1 MYRKALQ
8 EIANLKKDPIL
19 QEDYFTNQPYKSFIV
34 ANKFRQILLITDPFC
49 FEWIENTLEY
59 HSTLLKR
66 RKQPTVISTSDG
78 VYVFGGLANKTTSDF
93 LPNGGK
99 KWQDGPPIPEPGHWN
114 GDGVEFENTE
124 SEKELILI
132 GSYDEN
138 NETSKIVLKYN
149 FETKEWTELGK
160 LLSQRKGRISVTYSM
175 KTIYVT
181 DKEPETDENS
191 GGNEETV
198 EVISLSNGFS
208 SKIISKV
215 DFLKTNNKGMI

>member
-1 MYRKALQ
+1 M
-8 EIANLKKDPIL
+8 
-19 QEDYFTNQPYKSFIV
+19 
-34 ANKFRQILLITDPFC
+34 ANKLKQILLITDPFC

-66 RKQPTVISTSDG
+66 RKLPTVISTSDG
-78 VYVFGGLANKTTSDF
+78 VYVFGGLLNKTTSDF

-99 KWQDGPPIPEPGHWN
+99 KWQVGPSIPEPGHWN
-114 GDGVEFENTE
+114 GDGVELENNE

-132 GSYDEN
+132 GSYDKDN
-138 NETSKIVLKYN
+138 ITSKRVLKYN

-160 LLSQRKGRISVTYSM
+160 LLSQRKGRISCTYSM

-181 DKEPETDENS
+181 DEEPKTDENS
-191 GGNEETV
+191 RGNEETV

-208 SKIISKV
+208 SKIINKV
-215 DFLKTNNKGMI
+215 DF

>member
-1 MYRKALQ
+1 M
-8 EIANLKKDPIL
+8 

-34 ANKFRQILLITDPFC
+34 ANKLKQILLITDPFC

-66 RKQPTVISTSDG
+66 RKLPTVISTSDG
-78 VYVFGGLANKTTSDF
+78 VYVFGGLLNKTTSDF

-99 KWQDGPPIPEPGHWN
+99 KWQVGPSIPEPGHWN
-114 GDGVEFENTE
+114 GDGVELENNE

-132 GSYDEN
+132 GSYDKDN
-138 NETSKIVLKYN
+138 ITSKRVLKYN

-160 LLSQRKGRISVTYSM
+160 LLSQRKGRISCTYSM

-181 DKEPETDENS
+181 DEEPKTDENS
-191 GGNEETV
+191 RGNEETV

-215 DFLKTNNKGMI
+215 DFLKKIKKE